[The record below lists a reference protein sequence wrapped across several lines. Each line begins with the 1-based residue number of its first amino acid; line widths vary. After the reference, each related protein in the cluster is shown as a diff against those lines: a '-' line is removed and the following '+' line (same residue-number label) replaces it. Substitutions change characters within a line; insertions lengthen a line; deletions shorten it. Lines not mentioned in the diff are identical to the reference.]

1 VRRFPLILGIAT
13 VAAFVVPLAAGSTA
27 LPVARAASRV
37 AIRDGS
43 TPETAVFPNDK
54 FTVADPRQLSG
65 RRINLPVPTC
75 TSANYSICDGLRL
88 LNQIDGFDLQ
98 PRILIP
104 FTGAIQLDSVNS
116 DTVFVQGPDGS
127 RTGLRQIVWNPAT
140 STLTGNTTAFL
151 REDTRYTIVIT
162 TGVLDAAGYPIAAG
176 RRVAFTTLSGTTE
189 LDRLRKSL
197 DAGTAYQQS
206 GATHDVS
213 FTQGSITTVFPV
225 TDAQFITRND
235 QVSADPSKPLVS
247 SMVLNS
253 AVTGV
258 GCYAFGSFESP
269 QFVTS
274 DAVIPQVP
282 TTQTPPALSKAR
294 LGFAMIVPAGVPPAG
309 GWPVAV
315 YGPGFT
321 RSYFDLFL
329 TSDFN
334 AAAGIATVATDPL
347 GHGFGPA
354 STISVG
360 PPGAVTT
367 FKSYGRGRASDGDG
381 IIGDTEGVQPSDHKT
396 VVNGKVVADLPSH
409 NALVGLRDGLI
420 QTTVDNMALVRS
432 IEHGITV
439 PGCAGQSVPLART
452 NVEYYGLSFGGI
464 YGTMLLGTDP
474 HVRVGYLNSGG
485 GPIVD
490 IARLSGFRNLLAAQ
504 LQVSRPDLL
513 NGGPGLNGF
522 TEDIPLPDDPRITN
536 PHPGSALLAEY
547 LNNAIWLERSGG
559 PEPYAPLLRLR
570 PRYGPKTVEF
580 LNAFG
585 DATVPNFTLGN
596 VIRAGD
602 LFDRLTYYRNDKTP
616 TASSDPHGFLEDPR
630 LAGREPAETQ
640 LTAFLASHGNT
651 VLPLPAP
658 VFETPI
664 VNHDNLLCLHY
675 AEPETG
681 GTVYPPSAAG
691 ECPPVAPE
699 PHGHPAAGVVVTTS
713 GGVTT
718 ATVTGAQLAGAQLA
732 ATGSGVTLPALGLA
746 AMLAALGFRRARLAR
761 RSRARA

>member
-1 VRRFPLILGIAT
+1 M
-13 VAAFVVPLAAGSTA
+13 
-27 LPVARAASRV
+27 
-37 AIRDGS
+37 
-43 TPETAVFPNDK
+43 
-54 FTVADPRQLSG
+54 
-65 RRINLPVPTC
+65 
-75 TSANYSICDGLRL
+75 
-88 LNQIDGFDLQ
+88 
-98 PRILIP
+98 
-104 FTGAIQLDSVNS
+104 NS
-116 DTVFVQGPDGS
+116 DTVYVQGPDGS
-127 RTGLRQIVWNPAT
+127 RTGLRQIVWYPAT

-162 TGVLDAAGYPIAAG
+162 TGVLDAAGYPIAGG
-176 RRVAFTTLSGTTE
+176 RRVAFTTMSGTTE

-197 DAGTAYQQS
+197 DDGTAYRQS
-206 GATHDVS
+206 GASHAVS
-213 FTQGSITTVFPV
+213 FTQGATTTVFP
-225 TDAQFITRND
+225 TADAQFITRND

-282 TTQTPPALSKAR
+282 TRQTPPALSKAR

-347 GHGFGPA
+347 GHGLGPA

-367 FKSYGRGRASDGDG
+367 FKSFGRGRDADGDG
-381 IIGDTEGVQPSDHKT
+381 IIGDSEGVQPSDHKT
-396 VVNGKVVADLPSH
+396 VVKGKIVADLPSH

-420 QTTVDNMALVRS
+420 QTTADNMALVRS
-432 IEHGITV
+432 IESGITV
-439 PGCAGQSVPLART
+439 PSCAGQSVPLART

-474 HVRVGYLNSGG
+474 QVRVGYLNSGG

-490 IARLSGFRNLLAAQ
+490 IARLSGFRNLLAFQ
-504 LQVSRPDLL
+504 LKVNRPDLL
-513 NGGPGLNGF
+513 NGGPGLDGF
-522 TEDIPLPDDPRITN
+522 TEDLPLPDDPRITK
-536 PHPGSALLAEY
+536 PHPGSAVLSEY
-547 LNNAIWLERSGG
+547 LNDAMWLERSGG

-596 VIRAGD
+596 IIRAGD

-630 LAGREPAETQ
+630 LSGREPAEAQ
-640 LTAFLASHGNT
+640 LTAFLQSHGQT

-658 VFETPI
+658 IFETPI

-681 GTVYPPSAAG
+681 GTVYPPNAAG
-691 ECPPVAPE
+691 DCPPIPPE
-699 PHGHPAAGVVVTTS
+699 PHGHPAPGVVVTTVA
-713 GGVTT
+713 GVT
-718 ATVTGAQLAGAQLA
+718 AAAVAGPQLAVTGG
-732 ATGSGVTLPALGLA
+732 GSTLPAVALVALFAGLA
-746 AMLAALGFRRARLAR
+746 FRWSR
-761 RSRARA
+761 RSRRQA